1 MMDPLATKSTLEK
14 VAENFIQNHLLVV
27 LYHSCRDAKYSL
39 SALCLC
45 NRGCKEQ

>member
-14 VAENFIQNHLLVV
+14 VAENFFHNHLLVV
-27 LYHSCRDAKYSL
+27 LYQVTVT
-39 SALCLC
+39 ALCLC